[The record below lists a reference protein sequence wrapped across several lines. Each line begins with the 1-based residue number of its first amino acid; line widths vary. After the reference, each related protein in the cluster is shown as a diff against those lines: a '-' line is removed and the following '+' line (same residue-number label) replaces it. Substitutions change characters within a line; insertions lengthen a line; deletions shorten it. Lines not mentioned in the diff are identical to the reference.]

1 MKEASRRISETSIK
15 MIVLGRKY
23 CSPFADE
30 EEEARGSQGFAQGY
44 STTKG
49 QS

>member
-1 MKEASRRISETSIK
+1 MTI
-15 MIVLGRKY
+15 LGRKH

-44 STTKG
+44 SATNG